1 MCFPQMQAAADKM
14 LVHHSTNPNKS
25 FAVLT
30 LKASQ
35 YRISQTRG
43 DGLIVISEGGA
54 VTLTQRASRTIS
66 EYGNMINIPKS
77 IP

>member
-43 DGLIVISEGGA
+43 DGSIVISEEGA
-54 VTLTQRASRTIS
+54 VTLPQSLCPRGHLEQYQNVAI
-66 EYGNMINIPKS
+66 
-77 IP
+77 